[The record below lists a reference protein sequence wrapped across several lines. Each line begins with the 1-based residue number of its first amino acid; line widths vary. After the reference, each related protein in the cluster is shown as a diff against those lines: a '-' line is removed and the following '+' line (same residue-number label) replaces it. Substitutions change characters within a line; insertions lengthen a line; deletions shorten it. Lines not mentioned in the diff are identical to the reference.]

1 MLLCIEQKI
10 VKTFVCDQINTV
22 FCTFL
27 NYFAHQFRF
36 CRAAGRIVGIA
47 QIYCVI
53 FRRNVREQP
62 LRDRKILTLAQH
74 MKVDFRACERSFVFR
89 EGRCGEQH
97 ALRPEHRC
105 EAVEHIC
112 RAVSAVNHVRR
123 NPLRFRN
130 SLPRRAAER
139 VGIMRA
145 FIHSPVHCLA
155 DRLRYAERID
165 ICGKVDRLRTEFA
178 HKSFYISAVAVG
190 ISHYITSE
198 VSV

>member
-1 MLLCIEQKI
+1 MLLCIEQKVI
-10 VKTFVCDQINTV
+10 KAFVYDQINTV

-27 NYFAHQFRF
+27 NYSAHQFRLR
-36 CRAAGRIVGIA
+36 RASGRIVGIA
-47 QIYCVI
+47 QIDRII
-53 FRRNVREQP
+53 FRRNIREQP
-62 LRDRKILTLAQH
+62 LRDRKILALAEH

-89 EGRCGEQH
+89 EGRRCEQH
-97 ALRPEHRC
+97 TLRPEHCR
-105 EAVEHIC
+105 EPVEHIR

-130 SLPRRAAER
+130 SLPRRATER
-139 VGIMRA
+139 VGVMRA
-145 FIHSPVHCLA
+145 FIHSPVHCRT

-165 ICGKVDRLRTEFA
+165 ICGKVDRLHTEFV
-178 HKSFYISAVAVG
+178 HKSFYISAVTVG